1 MIRGQ
6 YKVLSEKYKHVSET
20 TDDDYQRRL
29 AIYNAE
35 QNYNT
40 NSIVKMVIP
49 LAKKYVDV
57 YYNASS
63 NSIEEIL
70 QIEKEKKEF
79 LAKYRSVLI
88 PLEKPDKKGLQ
99 ESVSDLLYDL
109 IFQNIE
115 KITNSGITYTKSYTD
130 GGRKIWD
137 KPLTPADLIM
147 SMIYKH
153 TYYAFSKERGSLGD
167 KIAAPYLRDADKNLK
182 QSIEKWEDYR
192 KAQEVYKQG
201 TQATGGDWNI
211 GGLT

>member
-1 MIRGQ
+1 MIRSQ
-6 YKVLSEKYKHVSET
+6 YKVLSEKYKRVSET

-49 LAKKYVDV
+49 LAKKYVDA

-63 NSIEEIL
+63 DSTEGIA
-70 QIEKEKKEF
+70 QVEKEKTDF
-79 LAKYRSVLI
+79 LAKYRNVLI
-88 PLEKPDKKGLQ
+88 PLEKTDKKGLQ
-99 ESVSDLLYDL
+99 GSVSDLLYEL
-109 IFQNIE
+109 IDQNIE
-115 KITNSGITYTKSYTD
+115 KITNSKIEYASPYM
-130 GGRKIWD
+130 GGKRKIWD
-137 KPLTPADLIM
+137 TPKTPADLIV
-147 SMIYKH
+147 SMMYKY
-153 TYYAFSKERGSLGD
+153 TFYVFSKERGSLGD

-192 KAQEVYKQG
+192 KAQNVYKQG
-201 TQATGGDWNI
+201 TQSTGGDWDI